1 MTTNFSNA
9 CFSFRKKTTYRM
21 RGVPHLAAMLL
32 LLMIAAPMSAAAAK
46 KQEKNVPLILKSA
59 NSNENRY
66 TNGEF
71 ISILKGNV
79 IFLYDNMTI
88 RSDEATWWRNEG
100 KVDFKDN
107 VRVTQKGQVLTCDRL
122 NFIKNNNQID
132 ALGHFI
138 FSDTTERTQLSGDKA
153 TYLLE
158 KKVFTLTGSPKL
170 VRYDASAAETLTIV
184 GKKVTYVDSSKM
196 ATVSEK
202 VIITKGKLISKCDRA
217 QYQTETN
224 IAYLRIKP
232 FVNFDIN
239 ELVGDSIDLYFGKE
253 SLRKASIFGNAHGIY
268 IDTSGR
274 TRDTAFTHVW
284 GDSLYMSLSDSGSL
298 DSLKVHGKAISKY
311 FTTKE
316 KERADEARGKA
327 MRITF
332 GTDGNVDY
340 VKIWGNARSTY
351 HIEETDSRGIN
362 EADGDSITVTFR
374 NGKAAALNLAGSARG
389 KFFPSDL

>member
-1 MTTNFSNA
+1 MTSFSSRSSA
-9 CFSFRKKTTYRM
+9 TRTSTFKRCFLTGAIFLSVYFVVLSPLVY
-21 RGVPHLAAMLL
+21 AAT
-32 LLMIAAPMSAAAAK
+32 K
-46 KQEKNVPLILKSA
+46 EQKNVPLILKSA
-59 NSNENRY
+59 NSNENMY

-79 IFLYDNMTI
+79 IFLYDDITI

-100 KVDFKDN
+100 KVDFRNK
-107 VRVTQKGQVLTCDRL
+107 VRVTQKAQVLTCDRL
-122 NFIKNNNQID
+122 NFTKENNQID
-132 ALGHFI
+132 AFGHFY
-138 FSDTTERTQLSGDKA
+138 FRDTTERTDLSGDKA

-170 VRYDASAAETLTIV
+170 VRYDASTAETLTIV
-184 GKKVTYVDSSKM
+184 GKKVTYVDSTKL
-196 ATVSEK
+196 ATVNEK
-202 VIITKGKLISKCDRA
+202 VVITKGKLVSKCDRA

-224 IAYLRIKP
+224 IAYLRVKP
-232 FVNFDIN
+232 FVNFDIS
-239 ELVGDSIDLYFGKE
+239 ELVGDSIDLYFGNE
-253 SLRKASIFGNAHGIY
+253 TLRSASIFGNAHGIY
-268 IDTSGR
+268 IDTSGA
-274 TRDTAFTHVW
+274 TKDTAFTHVW
-284 GDSLYMSLSDSGSL
+284 GDTLFMSLSDTGSL

-311 FTTKE
+311 FTAQDKE
-316 KERADEARGKA
+316 SADEARGKA
-327 MRITF
+327 MRIEF
-332 GTDGNVDY
+332 GSDGNVST